1 MAEHGKTKALAG
13 EGRPS
18 AKPRKGK
25 GLWILIILVIAI
37 VTPLVL
43 SGWMQKPPVSDA
55 AKAASTFTVRMDDLI
70 ITVTESGSI
79 KAQQSTDV
87 ICEVEDRSIEIASII
102 AEGSMITAEDVANG
116 KIICQLNSTD
126 LQDRYNRELIDYSAS
141 QANYLEAQEFFII
154 QKKQNESDIAAAQL
168 ALEFGLMDL
177 QNYLGQEASEKLVG
191 QVTEDPNAPIDFP
204 ELLKFLEDPD
214 SEGGGAKQ
222 KLKELNDSIILAE
235 QKLTQAQSELESTK
249 KLYDANYAP
258 EIEVRQKELA
268 VNSYR
273 IQHEQA
279 SDALSLYKRY
289 DLPKQTKQLLSD
301 YHEAER
307 ELERTGAQ
315 TRSRLAQ
322 ARVRLERTEAAF
334 NLQKDHVAKLE
345 REIEACTIRA
355 PSPGIVIYGSSADWY
370 QRRDDPIEVGD
381 SVRRGQ
387 KIFTIPNSNLMG
399 VELRVHE
406 AFVNMVMPGQPVT
419 VTVEAFP
426 DTPFYG
432 KVSKVAPLPDPQ
444 HGWFDP
450 GVKVYTTQV
459 TIDGSHEILKPGM
472 SAKVE
477 ILAEHL
483 RDVLIVPVQ
492 VVANRSGRKVCY
504 VATGGDPEEREVVTG
519 AFNDTFVEIV
529 SGLEVGEEI
538 LLSPP
543 RLVEPENPS
552 QPNRLLQPQQRQEQT
567 EQENTDSTETPA
579 KNATSDT

>member
-1 MAEHGKTKALAG
+1 M
-13 EGRPS
+13 
-18 AKPRKGK
+18 KPRKSRWF
-25 GLWILIILVIAI
+25 LILIILLVA
-37 VTPLVL
+37 VGTPLVL
-43 SGWMQKPPVSDA
+43 SGWIRKPVQSEA
-55 AKAASTFTVRMDDLI
+55 AKAASTFMVRRDDLI

-79 KAQQSTDV
+79 KAQQSTD
-87 ICEVEDRSIEIASII
+87 IFCEVEGRGVEISSII
-102 AEGSMITAEDVANG
+102 PEGTMITAEDVASG
-116 KIICQLNSTD
+116 KIICQLNASD
-126 LQDRYNRELIDYSAS
+126 LQDLYNRELIDYSAA

-177 QNYLGQEASEKLVG
+177 QNYLGSDASEKLTS
-191 QVTEDPNAPIDFP
+191 QISEDPNAPIDFAG
-204 ELLKFLEDPD
+204 LLEFLEDPK

-235 QKLTQAQSELESTK
+235 QKLTQAQSEFESTK

-307 ELERTGAQ
+307 QLERTQAQ

-322 ARVRLERTEAAF
+322 ARVRLERTESAF

-345 REIEACTIRA
+345 RQIEACTIRA

-381 SVRRGQ
+381 SVHRGQ
-387 KIFTIPNSNLMG
+387 KIFTIPNSSLMG

-419 VTVEAFP
+419 ITVEAFP

-459 TIDGSHEILKPGM
+459 TIDGSHDILKPGM
-472 SAKVE
+472 SVKVE

-504 VATGGDPEEREVVTG
+504 VATGSEPEEREVVTG
-519 AFNDTFVEIV
+519 AFNETFVEIV
-529 SGLEVGEEI
+529 NGLEAGEEV

-543 RLVEPENPS
+543 RLVEPENAPKPK
-552 QPNRLLQPQQRQEQT
+552 QPLPQQPQEQNRQES
-567 EQENTDSTETPA
+567 TDSSETPA
-579 KNATSDT
+579 KNTSSDT

>member
-1 MAEHGKTKALAG
+1 V
-13 EGRPS
+13 
-18 AKPRKGK
+18 KPRKSRWF
-25 GLWILIILVIAI
+25 LILIILLVAV

-43 SGWMQKPPVSDA
+43 SGWVGKPTASDA
-55 AKAASTFTVRMDDLI
+55 AKAASTFTVRRDDLV
-70 ITVTESGSI
+70 ITVTESGNI

-102 AEGSMITAEDVANG
+102 PEGTVVTEEDVANG
-116 KIICQLNSTD
+116 KILCQLNATD
-126 LQDRYNRELIDYSAS
+126 LQDRYNRELIDYSAA
-141 QANYLEAQEFFII
+141 QANYLEAQEYFII

-168 ALEFGLMDL
+168 SLEFGLMDL
-177 QNYLGQEASEKLVG
+177 QNYLGREASEKLIS
-191 QVTEDPNAPIDFP
+191 QISADPNSAIDFS
-204 ELLKFLEDPD
+204 ELVTFLEDPG

-222 KLKELNDSIILAE
+222 KLKELSDSIILAE
-235 QKLTQAQSELESTK
+235 QRLTQAQSEFESTK

-258 EIEVRQKELA
+258 EIEVRQKELS

-307 ELERTGAQ
+307 ELERTQAQ

-387 KIFTIPNSNLMG
+387 KIFTIPNSSLMG

-406 AFVNMVMPGQPVT
+406 AFVNMVMPGQPAT
-419 VTVEAFP
+419 ITVEAFP

-459 TIDGSHEILKPGM
+459 TIDGSHDVLKPGM

-504 VATGGDPEEREVVTG
+504 IATGGDPEEHEVVTG

-529 SGLEVGEEI
+529 SGLEAGEEV

-543 RLVEPENPS
+543 RLIEPENAS
-552 QPNRLLQPQQRQEQT
+552 QPKLPTLPQQQDKT
-567 EQENTDSTETPA
+567 EQDTTESESTSVKST
-579 KNATSDT
+579 TSDT